1 MKKVIFAVMMLVV
14 SGTTM
19 AVPVTLVSHNQ
30 KSGTSLS
37 TLVWNG
43 ANTGGVG
50 GMTVGAE
57 PSTATWDWDGT
68 TLTGTGL
75 YFATTHIGSMPT
87 ASSIIGDRVTDLVI
101 NTATNSTSATDY
113 ECREGNFLGN
123 VGAHGCGNISLDYN
137 ATYDSAIA
145 YNVGGDASCV
155 SRTLGGDDVSTG
167 NPLGL
172 TNRVAGGGCDAT
184 DGAFILWEVVQD
196 DNVPFGTLR
205 ISNFT
210 DITAN
215 GANYMTFSYGDTAV
229 PLPAAAWL
237 LAPAVLAAGRFAR
250 RRKSA

>member
-1 MKKVIFAVMMLVV
+1 MMCPG
-14 SGTTM
+14 GT
-19 AVPVTLVSHNQ
+19 A
-30 KSGTSLS
+30 
-37 TLVWNG
+37 
-43 ANTGGVG
+43 
-50 GMTVGAE
+50 VGAVA
-57 PSTATWDWDGT
+57 STATWDWDGT

-75 YFATTHIGSMPT
+75 YFATTHISSDKFG
-87 ASSIIGDRVTDLVI
+87 SSIIGDRVTDLVV
-101 NTATNSTSATDY
+101 NTASNTTSATDY
-113 ECREGNFLGN
+113 ECREGNFLGT
-123 VGAHGCGNISLDYN
+123 VGAHGCGNIDISGGSN
-137 ATYDSAIA
+137 TSFDSAIA

-155 SRTLGGDDVSTG
+155 SRTLGGDDSSTG
-167 NPLGL
+167 NPRGL

-215 GANYMTFSYGDTAV
+215 GANFMTFQYGDTAV